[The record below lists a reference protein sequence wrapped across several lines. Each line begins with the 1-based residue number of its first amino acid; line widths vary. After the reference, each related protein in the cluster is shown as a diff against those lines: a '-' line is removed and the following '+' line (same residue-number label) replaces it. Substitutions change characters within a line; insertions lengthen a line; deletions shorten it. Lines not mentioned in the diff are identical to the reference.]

1 MVIFKRTA
9 SLLWE
14 EGKVYR
20 GFYAFSEWLYHQTE
34 STWQISLDRLA
45 QLIFSYLCD
54 VKRYDEQGI
63 KTMLIEDVMSVRGRK
78 MPSFLRENYVP
89 REEQHEVNVKLN
101 KRQLKHT
108 SV

>member
-1 MVIFKRTA
+1 MA
-9 SLLWE
+9 LPPN
-14 EGKVYR
+14 
-20 GFYAFSEWLYHQTE
+20 Q

-78 MPSFLRENYVP
+78 MPSFLRKL
-89 REEQHEVNVKLN
+89 RAKKEQHEVKM
-101 KRQLKHT
+101 
-108 SV
+108 